1 MARIRFGDQISP
13 QVSRVA
19 LGGAATIQNLGD
31 VDTNTNGLAD
41 GYLLIYNASSKRFET
56 GNVLNNVTVNGGSF

>member
-1 MARIRFGDQISP
+1 MARIRFGDQTFP

-19 LGGAATIQNLGD
+19 IGGAATIQNLAD
-31 VDTNTNGLAD
+31 IDTDTNGLDD
-41 GYLLIYNASSKRFET
+41 GYLLIYNSTTKKFQT

>member
-31 VDTNTNGLAD
+31 VDTNTNGLGD
-41 GYLLIYNASSKRFET
+41 GYLLIYNQSSKRFET

>member
-1 MARIRFGDQISP
+1 MARIRFGDQSFP

-19 LGGAATIQNLGD
+19 VGGAATLQNLAD
-31 VDTNTNGLAD
+31 IDTQTNGLDD
-41 GYLLIYNASSKRFET
+41 GYLLIYDSASQKFQT

>member
-1 MARIRFGDQISP
+1 MARIRFGDQSFP

-19 LGGAATIQNLGD
+19 VGGAATLQNLAD
-31 VDTNTNGLAD
+31 IDTDTNGLDD
-41 GYLLIYNASSKRFET
+41 GYLLIYDSASQKFQT

>member
-19 LGGAATIQNLGD
+19 LGGAATIQNLAD
-31 VDTNTNGLAD
+31 VDTTTVGLDD
-41 GYLLIYNASSKRFET
+41 GFLLVYNSTTKRFQT
-56 GNVLNNVTVNGGSF
+56 SNVLNNVTVNGGSF

>member
-31 VDTNTNGLAD
+31 VDTNTNGLGD
-41 GYLLIYNASSKRFET
+41 GYLLIYNQSSNRFES

>member
-31 VDTNTNGLAD
+31 VDTNTNGLGD
-41 GYLLIYNASSKRFET
+41 GYLLIYNQSTSRFET

>member
-1 MARIRFGDQISP
+1 MARVRFGDQASP

-19 LGGAATIQNLGD
+19 LGGAATLQNLGD
-31 VDTNTNGLAD
+31 VDILTNGLQD
-41 GYLLIYNASSKRFET
+41 GYLLIYNAATSRFQT

>member
-31 VDTNTNGLAD
+31 VDPYTNGLGD
-41 GYLLIYNASSKRFET
+41 GYLLIYNSTSKRFQT
-56 GNVLNNVTVNGGSF
+56 GNILNNVTVNGGSF